1 MIKADGYVGE
11 TEIIRG
17 VYPELDKEA
26 LRVVKSLP
34 KFNPAILN
42 GKAVD
47 YWFTLP
53 ITFKLTD

>member
-1 MIKADGYVGE
+1 ADGSVGE
-11 TEIIRG
+11 AEIIRG

-34 KFNPAILN
+34 KFNPATLN
-42 GKAVD
+42 GKAVE

-53 ITFKLTD
+53 ITFKLD